1 MEPQQTLYSHLTL
14 LLWERESSSYSMDH
28 VKLWNQ
34 RWKIET
40 LLVRLERVLY
50 VFSFAVQCRDWKCI
64 AAKPTLKL
72 QKLQTSKK
80 GVREKESG
88 ETTSDNISIF
98 HVIVILNLI
107 NYHTRRC
114 TSYNKQQVSSLHTT
128 STRTGPIWLL
138 HYRYRILYI
147 EYCIVLLLHQ
157 ITN

>member
-88 ETTSDNISIF
+88 ETTSDNMSIF
-98 HVIVILNLI
+98 HVIVMLNHKLS
-107 NYHTRRC
+107 YTTVHKLQQT
-114 TSYNKQQVSSLHTT
+114 TSIFTPYNKYTYRSYLTIVLSISNTV
-128 STRTGPIWLL
+128 LL
-138 HYRYRILYI
+138 F
-147 EYCIVLLLHQ
+147 YCIN